1 MEYVIDW
8 KSDACRGS
16 RPAPSRRHVCP
27 LLPNGFP
34 RVYASLHEPVSSTA
48 ASVSLLNEKSVE
60 AQCPAM
66 AHFTQRNS
74 SGSYHGSPG
83 PPRPAAAPVPGS
95 TCCFPIFHFLSPP
108 TKCKL
113 HQYRD
118 LCSLLNSKQ
127 PDWHI
132 VDAQCLSHVDTVYV
146 HSLCS
151 AHRETGNHGYLW
163 GGELGAGVGVGGN
176 SSFTSLYSRHIL
188 SLQKVIS
195 AQR

>member
-8 KSDACRGS
+8 KSDACRGG

-27 LLPNGFP
+27 LLPNEFP

-83 PPRPAAAPVPGS
+83 PPRPAAAPVPVS
-95 TCCFPIFHFLSPP
+95 PALSQ
-108 TKCKL
+108 L
-113 HQYRD
+113 NA
-118 LCSLLNSKQ
+118 SLLIQLPNVES
-127 PDWHI
+127 
-132 VDAQCLSHVDTVYV
+132 
-146 HSLCS
+146 
-151 AHRETGNHGYLW
+151 E
-163 GGELGAGVGVGGN
+163 
-176 SSFTSLYSRHIL
+176 SSFIL
-188 SLQKVIS
+188 SSSSGHV
-195 AQR
+195 